1 MADRLFY
8 LANHDVLTGLANR
21 NLLTDR
27 LSHAIAQTDRQHRQL
42 AVLFLDLESF
52 KAVNDTYGH
61 DAGDSILK
69 RVAERLRAC
78 VRAGDTIARL
88 GGDEFVP
95 ILENIDHQEDVD
107 HVVQKIKNGFEQYFR
122 VKSHAIRIGVSVG
135 MAIYPR
141 DGKNLETLL
150 SHADLTMYDD
160 KRSSTRDPASS

>member
-1 MADRLFY
+1 MEMADRLFY
-8 LANHDVLTGLANR
+8 LANHDALTGLANR

-27 LSHAIAQTDRQHRQL
+27 LNHAIAQTNRQHRQL

-88 GGDEFVP
+88 GGDEFIL
-95 ILENIDHQEDVD
+95 ILENIYAQEDVD
-107 HVVQKIKNGFEQYFR
+107 HVVEKIKSAFEQSFNVNSY
-122 VKSHAIRIGVSVG
+122 SISIGISVG
-135 MAIYPR
+135 IAIYPR
-141 DGKNLETLL
+141 DGNSVETLL
-150 SHADLTMYDD
+150 SHADLVMYDD
-160 KRSSTRDPASS
+160 KRSK